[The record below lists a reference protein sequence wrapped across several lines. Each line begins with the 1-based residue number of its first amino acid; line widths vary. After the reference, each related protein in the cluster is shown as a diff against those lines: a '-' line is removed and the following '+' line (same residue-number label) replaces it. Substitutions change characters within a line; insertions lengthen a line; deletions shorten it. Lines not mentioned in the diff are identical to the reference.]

1 MLESF
6 QQRCT
11 AALGRPTPI
20 SADSH
25 QNDQLARKQASNTV
39 QHKSGTGSVLLQQP
53 TGERLNPSFA
63 QSRIV
68 IELKGIQRLSIH
80 ANSRTRPIKTAVAAS
95 EAARERSQVSSCK
108 PPEVG

>member
-1 MLESF
+1 MFESF

-39 QHKSGTGSVLLQQP
+39 QYKSGTGSVLLQQP

-80 ANSRTRPIKTAVAAS
+80 GQLTHTAHKNGCGGI
-95 EAARERSQVSSCK
+95 RSGPRAQPGV
-108 PPEVG
+108 ELQAT